1 MAPGKSDIDDDH
13 RSCARHPKL
22 VGELGGR
29 VASAHE
35 SDCAH
40 ARRNRGAY
48 TERRILDD
56 DAVGGS
62 CTDRASRKEVEIGGG
77 LAMFH
82 LFGTE
87 NTVAEQFRE
96 ARHFERQLE
105 PFSRG

>member
-1 MAPGKSDIDDDH
+1 LDQNLPLVCARSKARSYLASRARLNSFLYGVRQIGHRRDY

-35 SDCAH
+35 SDRAH

-48 TERRILDD
+48 TERRIFYD

-62 CTDRASRKEVEIGGG
+62 CSDRASRKEVEIGGG
-77 LAMFH
+77 LA
-82 LFGTE
+82 L
-87 NTVAEQFRE
+87 
-96 ARHFERQLE
+96 L
-105 PFSRG
+105 